1 MRRSRKFSQGVLK
14 LFKSSLCFTVGCRD
28 LPREAIGP
36 KGSNCFSRGVH
47 TSISKKTYSN
57 LCFSR
62 WVGLDP
68 CPPPPLDQSMGYTSQ
83 VATTAGALFS
93 YGHDA
98 KTTLSAYMKDVI
110 APDRLKK
117 LFNL

>member
-36 KGSNCFSRGVH
+36 NGSNCFSRG
-47 TSISKKTYSN
+47 SIPVFLRKPIAT
-57 LCFSR
+57 CAFQGG
-62 WVGLDP
+62 WVWTP
-68 CPPPPLDQSMGYTSQ
+68 APPLLDQSMGYTSQ

-93 YGHDA
+93 YGHDT
-98 KTTLSAYMKDVI
+98 KTTLSAYMKMS
-110 APDRLKK
+110 
-117 LFNL
+117 